1 MAGDLSLEVSYMVLC
16 QLYNTSVALGLLGD
30 SQVFFLVI
38 LIAGLKSVEDTW
50 DMIFTSSCG
59 EDGFLGRFL
68 NTAFEAVQIGE
79 L

>member
-1 MAGDLSLEVSYMVLC
+1 M
-16 QLYNTSVALGLLGD
+16 ALGLLGD